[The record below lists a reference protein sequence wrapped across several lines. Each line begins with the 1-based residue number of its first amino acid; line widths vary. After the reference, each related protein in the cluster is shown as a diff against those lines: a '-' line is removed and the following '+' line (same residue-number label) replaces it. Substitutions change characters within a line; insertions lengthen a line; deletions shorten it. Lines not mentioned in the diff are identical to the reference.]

1 MKDSKY
7 MNPDGTF
14 KGGFSGCVSHMIEVE
29 GHSKESATK
38 ICGYIAQHV
47 KNRGGEFRPHPS
59 PLPQERGL
67 PLQPPR
73 HRFASSPFP
82 AHPSAD
88 GRHRPGAEPVT
99 GCGASATVGPHD
111 STAATVPPSPG
122 GDGGSAQR
130 RGEGG
135 TFHQLSPLLNRAA
148 DGKFA
153 LPADGWF
160 QLAPKGEYPHSDS
173 GQLQVLDEPAINAMV
188 QRFEAESRAPNSAGL
203 LIDYDHFSYDT
214 DKPSEAAG
222 WITALQNRGE
232 TPTPAA
238 AGLWAR
244 VKWTPAGEAAIKNGN
259 YRFISPVWL
268 PDQVEKLANHK
279 VRPLR
284 LDTAGLTNSPN
295 LKGMVPLS
303 NRRGALPPEGG
314 DPGTPPS
321 GGSAPA
327 DNPNQSKGKMKNVCL
342 ALGLS
347 AEASE
352 EAALAE
358 VAQLKNRAETAEKAV
373 EPLKNRVTELESA
386 RAELLAAQVEADLDK
401 YQNRFDPKA
410 REKWR
415 AQLLA
420 HRPATID
427 LLDSLPRGPAVGGAS
442 STRPHLTIPIHNRAA
457 AATPGDRPSGQ
468 APGTVHGE
476 APDEDA
482 AKAIAA
488 ARRIANRA
496 KELSKSLG

>member
-1 MKDSKY
+1 MNDSKY

-29 GHSKESATK
+29 GHSKESAAK

-47 KNRGGEFRPHPS
+47 KNR
-59 PLPQERGL
+59 
-67 PLQPPR
+67 
-73 HRFASSPFP
+73 AP
-82 AHPSAD
+82 APA
-88 GRHRPGAEPVT
+88 
-99 GCGASATVGPHD
+99 
-111 STAATVPPSPG
+111 
-122 GDGGSAQR
+122 
-130 RGEGG
+130 EGG
-135 TFHQLSPLLNRAA
+135 TCLSLAPLLNRSA

-173 GQLQVLDEPAINAMV
+173 GQMQVLDEPAINAMV
-188 QRFEAESRAPNSAGL
+188 KRFESESRAPNFAGL

-314 DPGTPPS
+314 VPGSPPS

-327 DNPNQSKGKMKNVCL
+327 NNLNQSKGKMKNVCL

-358 VAQLKNRAETAEKAV
+358 VAQLRNRLESAEKNA
-373 EPLKNRVTELESA
+373 EPLKNRLATLE
-386 RAELLAAQVEADLDK
+386 AENTALLAAQVEADLDK

-427 LLDSLPRGPAVGGAS
+427 LLDSLPRGPAVGGIGGVGGAS

-457 AATPGDRPSGQ
+457 AATPGDRPAGQ
-468 APGTVHGE
+468 TPGAAADG
-476 APDEDA
+476 PLDEDA

-496 KELSKSLG
+496 KELSKSLGYSHAKAWQMAQSEQ

>member
-29 GHSKESATK
+29 GHSKESAAK

-47 KNRGGEFRPHPS
+47 KNRAPAPAAGSRPT
-59 PLPQERGL
+59 
-67 PLQPPR
+67 PPE
-73 HRFASSPFP
+73 
-82 AHPSAD
+82 
-88 GRHRPGAEPVT
+88 GRV
-99 GCGASATVGPHD
+99 
-111 STAATVPPSPG
+111 PSPG
-122 GDGGSAQR
+122 GP
-130 RGEGG
+130 
-135 TFHQLSPLLNRAA
+135 TLLPILNRAA

-188 QRFEAESRAPNSAGL
+188 QRFEAESRAPNFAGL

-244 VKWTPAGEAAIKNGN
+244 VKWTPEGEAAIKNGN

-268 PDQVEKLANHK
+268 PGQVETLANHK

-314 DPGTPPS
+314 VPGSPPS

-327 DNPNQSKGKMKNVCL
+327 DNLNQSKGKMKNVCL

-373 EPLKNRVTELESA
+373 EPLKNRLTELESA

-415 AQLLA
+415 TQLLA

-427 LLDSLPRGPAVGGAS
+427 LLDSLPRGPAAGRAGGAS
-442 STRPHLTIPIHNRAA
+442 STSAHLTIPIHNRAA

-468 APGTVHGE
+468 ATGAAHDGP
-476 APDEDA
+476 PDADA
-482 AKAIAA
+482 AQATAA

-496 KELSKSLG
+496 KELSKTLGYSHAKAWQMAQSEQIAAPNHTEVAA